1 MSELS
6 GNKWTKLL
14 LSTGEYADVHF
25 LVGDEYEELLPAHKL
40 ILKNASDVFE
50 AMFRFDSKNEKAKN
64 FSPNNPMAVEVPDV
78 EPKAFQ
84 VMLSFIYSGDL
95 DDLNGDNAMAV
106 LYAAKK
112 YNIPGLVGP
121 SLEFPI
127 SELRN
132 VFLAF
137 AQTRLFDLED
147 FSHRYLV
154 YIDENAET
162 LMKSEAF
169 LQIDQKLLCEIL
181 DRDQLQITHNLR
193 QMLGPALFKI
203 RFPFIKKMQFWE
215 KIIPSGVL
223 IAEEAIGV
231 ELYQSQTN
239 FPVISHGL
247 PYSLQFPSHG
257 RIWTKWTLLMDI
269 EKASEFEREFHCRYN
284 KSVPIRGLLWKIR
297 AQTKSKNGSTDERW
311 LRFFLCCAASKNEYW
326 RCVCSATFRIVSQK
340 NGAENFT
347 GKFGEAVLSNKMNQW
362 GFINFISIPELMD
375 PVKGLYDENE
385 DKFTLAIDLTVQNE
399 REKHIYE
406 SNGTIEME
414 IENLSEFARE
424 AFGSGR
430 FSESKWLGFY
440 LWCAAAEKGRR
451 EAKRLTSSRTDIEAE
466 NWNFKCSATL
476 RIVSQKSDRADF
488 SRDFSGQIFNEL
500 SNKSGF
506 SNFITFTELMNPSKG
521 FYDKDADK
529 VKLSIDFIVKE
540 ADT

>member
-25 LVGDEYEELLPAHKL
+25 LVGDEYEE
-40 ILKNASDVFE
+40 NASDVFE

>member
-1 MSELS
+1 
-6 GNKWTKLL
+6 
-14 LSTGEYADVHF
+14 
-25 LVGDEYEELLPAHKL
+25 
-40 ILKNASDVFE
+40 
-50 AMFRFDSKNEKAKN
+50 
-64 FSPNNPMAVEVPDV
+64 MAVEVPDV

-106 LYAAKK
+106 LYAA
-112 YNIPGLVGP
+112 
-121 SLEFPI
+121 
-127 SELRN
+127 
-132 VFLAF
+132 
-137 AQTRLFDLED
+137 
-147 FSHRYLV
+147 
-154 YIDENAET
+154 
-162 LMKSEAF
+162 
-169 LQIDQKLLCEIL
+169 
-181 DRDQLQITHNLR
+181 HNLR

-326 RCVCSATFRIVSQK
+326 RCVCSATFRIVFAKEWS
-340 NGAENFT
+340 
-347 GKFGEAVLSNKMNQW
+347 GE
-362 GFINFISIPELMD
+362 FH
-375 PVKGLYDENE
+375 
-385 DKFTLAIDLTVQNE
+385 
-399 REKHIYE
+399 REIR
-406 SNGTIEME
+406 TDQ
-414 IENLSEFARE
+414 
-424 AFGSGR
+424 
-430 FSESKWLGFY
+430 KWLGFY

>member
-1 MSELS
+1 
-6 GNKWTKLL
+6 
-14 LSTGEYADVHF
+14 
-25 LVGDEYEELLPAHKL
+25 
-40 ILKNASDVFE
+40 
-50 AMFRFDSKNEKAKN
+50 
-64 FSPNNPMAVEVPDV
+64 MAVEVPDV

-112 YNIPGLVGP
+112 YNIPRLVGP

-181 DRDQLQITHNLR
+181 DRDQLQIT
-193 QMLGPALFKI
+193 
-203 RFPFIKKMQFWE
+203 
-215 KIIPSGVL
+215 
-223 IAEEAIGV
+223 EEAIGV

-239 FPVISHGL
+239 LISHGL

-269 EKASEFEREFHCRYN
+269 EKASEFKREFHCRYN

-297 AQTKSKNGSTDERW
+297 AQAKSKNGSTDERW
-311 LRFFLCCAASKNEYW
+311 LRFFLCCAASENGINYSST
-326 RCVCSATFRIVSQK
+326 VPNIGDAFVFRIVSQK
-340 NGAENFT
+340 NGADNFT

-375 PVKGLYDENE
+375 PDKGLYDENE

-430 FSESKWLGFY
+430 FSESVLYIKGFPWKIMALINSKNESTDQKWLGFY
-440 LWCAAAEKGRR
+440 LWCAAAEKGRK
-451 EAKRLTSSRTDIEAE
+451 EAKPLTSSRTDIEAE

-488 SRDFSGQIFNEL
+488 SRDLSGQIFNET
-500 SNKSGF
+500 SNSSGF

-529 VKLSIDFIVKE
+529 VKLAIDFIVKE
-540 ADT
+540 ADN